1 MSNMS
6 FLFKGALN
14 FIEQATIPG
23 ERCTT
28 KDLWTSQEACSSDA
42 ANLVGHHVFDT
53 AGFGNQKRRTETHQK
68 TVEEDQQ
75 RHYEEQRA
83 IWAREGIFWCKLTE
97 TWESRRDGQPSKAVS
112 GKWFHNKEKGIL
124 EMYGDLRQPPVHTK
138 EVIFF
143 KKHAK

>member
-1 MSNMS
+1 MS
-6 FLFKGALN
+6 FLFKGELN

-28 KDLWTSQEACSSDA
+28 KDLWTSQEAAPPMPQTWLGIMSSTQRV
-42 ANLVGHHVFDT
+42 L
-53 AGFGNQKRRTETHQK
+53 GNQKRRTETHQK

-112 GKWFHNKEKGIL
+112 GHWFHNKGKGIL